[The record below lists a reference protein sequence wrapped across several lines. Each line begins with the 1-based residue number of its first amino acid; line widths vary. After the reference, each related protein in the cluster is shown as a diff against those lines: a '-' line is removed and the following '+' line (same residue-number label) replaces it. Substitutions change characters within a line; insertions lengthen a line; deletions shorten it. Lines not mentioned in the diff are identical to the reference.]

1 MNQPPSDSS
10 SSSGHPIMTIPLIL
24 LLVPISLKP
33 LRLSCVSLL
42 AMSLQMLI
50 KFPNLDWVR
59 VTCFNVS

>member
-50 KFPNLDWVR
+50 KFPNLD
-59 VTCFNVS
+59 